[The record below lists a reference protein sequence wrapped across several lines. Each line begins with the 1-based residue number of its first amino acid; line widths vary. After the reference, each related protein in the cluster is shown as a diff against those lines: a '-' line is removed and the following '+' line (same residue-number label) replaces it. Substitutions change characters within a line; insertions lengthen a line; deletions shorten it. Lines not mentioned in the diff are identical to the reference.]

1 MPGPAPVRL
10 QPLPGPPAGEG
21 EGGRQRAGTCPP
33 RPAALRSRAVVVME
47 GVGDAEAVPPAAAHL
62 SLSGER
68 RFAIWCW
75 WCFGGKERWGD
86 GRGDSGSEPQGG
98 RPLPG
103 HAHGRPGA
111 RPGPVGPGLRAQEDW
126 EEAPAIWKRGFPW
139 ASTGPG
145 PEPVV
150 VALLSALLGLSRW
163 GSWPL

>member
-21 EGGRQRAGTCPP
+21 EEGRPRPGTCPP
-33 RPAALRSRAVVVME
+33 RPAALSSRAAVA
-47 GVGDAEAVPPAAAHL
+47 GGGGAAEPVPPAAAHL

-103 HAHGRPGA
+103 HARGLPGA
-111 RPGPVGPGLRAQEDW
+111 RPGPPAAETKSPVGLGGRPPRRLETGL
-126 EEAPAIWKRGFPW
+126 
-139 ASTGPG
+139 S
-145 PEPVV
+145 
-150 VALLSALLGLSRW
+150 LGLHPALGRNLW
-163 GSWPL
+163 R